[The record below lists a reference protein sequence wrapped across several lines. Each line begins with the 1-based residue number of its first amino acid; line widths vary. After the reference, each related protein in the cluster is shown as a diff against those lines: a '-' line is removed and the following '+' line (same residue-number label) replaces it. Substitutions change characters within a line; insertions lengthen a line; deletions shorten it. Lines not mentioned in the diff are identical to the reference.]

1 MMKLFRF
8 FTVLVLAALVSC
20 STWRNVPDRMD
31 AFVGKAEV
39 SASRY
44 TAEDWAESKAEYQAL
59 INEFSEHEDQYT
71 DEEKARVMKD
81 IGRYQALLV
90 VNGINEAA
98 AFVET
103 LRKILPSYLD
113 GIKEVV
119 EENKSGVSDL
129 IKGILNPEGIDRAV
143 KGLMEELSVLG
154 EEIDESVEEA
164 LEGYEDILEE
174 LEGY

>member
-1 MMKLFRF
+1 
-8 FTVLVLAALVSC
+8 
-20 STWRNVPDRMD
+20 MD

-39 SASRY
+39 SAAKY

-81 IGRYQALLV
+81 IGRYHALLV

-119 EENKSGVSDL
+119 EENKGGVSDL
-129 IKGILNPEGIDRAV
+129 IKGILNPEGVDQAV
-143 KGLMEELSVLG
+143 KGLMEELNGLG
-154 EEIDESVEEA
+154 NQIDKDVEEA